1 MEHYKQK
8 TLPDKFKAISQKG
21 WAYTCNRTSRD
32 TYSVRWNAQGGG
44 EWFAD
49 YTETT
54 LKEII
59 FRDKEW
65 KILTGSEGVKED
77 LLEAI
82 KQFCKEG
89 SVRAVLF
96 NAAGFKVYSESIAG
110 PVFVV
115 TEDKL
120 LDVMKAVTLI
130 ESCYN

>member
-8 TLPDKFKAISQKG
+8 TLPDHFKAVRKCDDSIF
-21 WAYTCNRTSRD
+21 TCTRASSD
-32 TYSVRWNAQGGG
+32 TYKITWKPYGTVT
-44 EWFAD
+44 
-49 YTETT
+49 YVETT

-77 LLEAI
+77 LLETI
-82 KQFCKEG
+82 KQFCKED
-89 SVRAVLF
+89 SARAVLF
-96 NAAGFKVYSESIAG
+96 NAAGFKVYSESVTEPI
-110 PVFVV
+110 FVV

-130 ESCYN
+130 ESCYDAE